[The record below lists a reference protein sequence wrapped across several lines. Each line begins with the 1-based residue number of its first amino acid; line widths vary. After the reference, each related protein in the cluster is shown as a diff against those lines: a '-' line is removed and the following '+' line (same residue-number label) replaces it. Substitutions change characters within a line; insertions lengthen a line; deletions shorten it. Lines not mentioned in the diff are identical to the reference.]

1 MGLPTRRQRYLWGPA
16 VDQILAEEEVD
27 GGTADLV
34 AWTLTD
40 HLNTVRDIAKF
51 DPQTGA
57 TTVVNHLVYDA
68 FGNVTS
74 ESNPA
79 VDSLFLFTA
88 RPFDGDTGLQ
98 NNLNRWY
105 DPAVGRWLSEDPV
118 GYDAGDINLFRY
130 CANNPVL
137 YTDPSGSDWLDCM
150 TACIHDNDPIN
161 LAVEAAVAQFTIGLW
176 PKRIFAAMAD
186 AMGDHRLGNAIRF
199 SAHYGETTTMPKA
212 LLTLMRAK
220 PHKAFDVLLRYGG
233 KTVGRANIAYGLAL
247 AAIEVHCCGYCTAAA
262 AYGVPYNPRD
272 ANMYDT
278 IRRTY
283 FSWL

>member
-1 MGLPTRRQRYLWGPA
+1 
-16 VDQILAEEEVD
+16 
-27 GGTADLV
+27 LV
-34 AWTLTD
+34 QWTLTD
-40 HLNTVRDIAKF
+40 HLNTVRDIAKYNPGT
-51 DPQTGA
+51 DT

-68 FGNVTS
+68 FGRVTS
-74 ESNPA
+74 ETNPA
-79 VDSLFLFTA
+79 VESLFLFTA
-88 RPFDGDTGLQ
+88 RPFDADTGLQ

-150 TACIHDNDPIN
+150 TACVHDNDPIN